1 MKNKPK
7 RNGIMHR
14 KDYNNNIIS
23 TQQREINE
31 VGINN
36 NGYDE
41 YLNTITSTG
50 QKDSSNEDHF
60 KKLSNGVR
68 QAVLIHYRKLRIKL
82 LTQLNEWQKKTDRA
96 YRKLTGLRSDIK
108 SVKTV
113 NASLNHVRFSRG
125 FLYASMGTLFFLGE
139 VEFSKQTIIY
149 ALQMAN
155 IKIWWQATLVLALAS
170 TTGLCKLV
178 YERFIEPYY
187 DERDKNVHAT
197 DIRKFYFM
205 GTGLVVTL
213 FTMIAYYRAVIAK
226 IQLLEIDNPYT
237 ILNRDHGY
245 IMVLVYVAIALL
257 FLLGSAIL
265 LPIGLKEL
273 SNWYKIKMNKS
284 LIDRL
289 LVEEKQLE
297 NAYDE
302 CSNNLNK
309 HKHTIEFMDNKED
322 FNDYLENEIQFFNT
336 QYQRGI
342 MKGVEEIESDEELT
356 LNNEP
361 NNQKE
366 EELLIHE
373 KEYEET
379 QPMNDFHL
387 RVRKNLDNTALLQ

>member
-1 MKNKPK
+1 
-7 RNGIMHR
+7 MHR

-41 YLNTITSTG
+41 YLNTIISTG

-96 YRKLTGLRSDIK
+96 YRKLIGLRSDIK

-113 NASLNHVRFSRG
+113 NASLNHVRFFRG
-125 FLYASMGTLFFLGE
+125 LLYTSMGALFFLGE

-155 IKIWWQATLVLALAS
+155 IKIWWQAALVLALAS

-187 DERDKNVHAT
+187 DERQT
-197 DIRKFYFM
+197 DAHKGKIRIFYFSLSAIV
-205 GTGLVVTL
+205 LVL
-213 FTMIAYYRAVIAK
+213 FMVIAHYRAIIAAILLREIENPYDLLSTDHGFVMVSVYVVIA
-226 IQLLEIDNPYT
+226 
-237 ILNRDHGY
+237 
-245 IMVLVYVAIALL
+245 VL

-265 LPIGLKEL
+265 LTVGLKEL

-284 LIDRL
+284 LIDHL

-366 EELLIHE
+366 EELLIQE
-373 KEYEET
+373 KVYEET
-379 QPMNDFHL
+379 HSMNDFHL
-387 RVRKNLDNTALLQ
+387 RVRKNLDKTALLQ